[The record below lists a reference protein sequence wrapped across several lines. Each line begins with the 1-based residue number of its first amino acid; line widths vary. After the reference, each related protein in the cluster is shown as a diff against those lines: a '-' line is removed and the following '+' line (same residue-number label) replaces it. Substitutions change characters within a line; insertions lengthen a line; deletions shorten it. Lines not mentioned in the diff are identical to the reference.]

1 MHPNKFLAA
10 LATVA
15 VIHAHEIT
23 GYALSPCPNT
33 EFLGNGYNVIKG
45 NPLSQTTDPGFQ
57 FQFIYKQTYTQ
68 NTTMGLGCL
77 VPDDV
82 TIVPT
87 PSCSYTSEFVS
98 ATSAY
103 DYQQSL
109 QKQVTFSES
118 AGFDMFG
125 ESFTASHTF
134 QSWFSDENNSSS
146 AYLTSVASCT
156 AYFAELPS
164 FVWNPQFTTNF
175 IGAVEQL
182 SNETAFEFVE
192 AFGTHY
198 VSSMNMGGNSL
209 FYYEFDQESLSTL
222 SQTYS
227 SSEIAGGVELGL
239 WAKVGG
245 SISGSQYSSVY
256 QYIKTQAISSGFW
269 GIPFPAPQCSTSSCD
284 ASSWAEKIQLPNGNP
299 FPHQYTLKPITDFLT
314 PNFFPND
321 KEIGEKQ
328 SMLIQYLNGTYC
340 KDVDGCFTPSKPTP
354 PPFQTTPQVTAGN
367 FHSCGLMK
375 NGTAV
380 CWGCGTSG
388 GCSGGNFP
396 NFNANYGQCDVPP
409 NAVFT
414 QISAGYAHT
423 CGILVGGVTICW
435 GCGGNQ
441 NNGQCNVPSGTTFTQ
456 ISAGQ
461 SLTCGIL
468 TNGSATCWG
477 ENGWGEAS
485 PPQGL
490 SFIQITTYDVV
501 SCGILVN
508 GEPVCWGN
516 DIPGGVV
523 PPGLILDQISTAD
536 TCTCG
541 TNSDGSATCWGENFS
556 GQLNIPP
563 GQNFKQMTLGEW
575 QACGLTEEG
584 QAFCWGGGQYGQINV
599 PPGVSFLQISA
610 GYAST
615 CALMQNGEIV
625 CWGCG
630 SNGFCTENFGQ
641 CQVPP
646 IIF

>member
-1 MHPNKFLAA
+1 MHPNKFLVA

-15 VIHAHEIT
+15 AIHAREST

-82 TIVPT
+82 SIVPT

-118 AGFDMFG
+118 AGFDLFG

-134 QSWFSDENNSSS
+134 QSWFSEENNSSS

-156 AYFAELPS
+156 AYFAELPT

-222 SQTYS
+222 SQKYS

-256 QYIKTQAISSGFW
+256 QDLETQAINSGFW

-284 ASSWAEKIQLPNGNP
+284 ASSWAEEIQLPNGNP

-321 KEIGEKQ
+321 GDIREKQ

-340 KDVDGCFTPSKPTP
+340 KDVDGCFSPSKPTP
-354 PPFQTTPQVTAGN
+354 PPFQTTPQVTSGT
-367 FHSCGLMK
+367 FHTCGLMT
-375 NGTAV
+375 NGTAI
-380 CWGCGTSG
+380 CWGCG
-388 GCSGGNFP
+388 GNSSS
-396 NFNANYGQCDVPP
+396 GQCNVPP
-409 NAVFT
+409 GSTFTQISAGGFHTCGLLRNGSVACWGDNSDGESNVPTGLTFT
-414 QISAGYAHT
+414 QISAGYSHT
-423 CGILVGGVTICW
+423 CGL
-435 GCGGNQ
+435 
-441 NNGQCNVPSGTTFTQ
+441 
-456 ISAGQ
+456 
-461 SLTCGIL
+461 L
-468 TNGSATCWG
+468 TNGSALCWG
-477 ENGWGEAS
+477 FNGFGQTNVPS
-485 PPQGL
+485 GL
-490 SFIQITTYDVV
+490 SLAQISAGSYHT
-501 SCGILVN
+501 CGIMEN
-508 GEPVCWGN
+508 GEPVCWGDN
-516 DIPGGVV
+516 VEGESSV
-523 PPGLILDQISTAD
+523 PAGLTLVQISTGGFRNQGD
-536 TCTCG
+536 KIDFDFTCG
-541 TNSDGSATCWGENFS
+541 TSSDGTVTCWGENDE
-556 GQLNIPP
+556 GQLNVPS
-563 GQNFKQMTLGEW
+563 GQAFKQVASGGYH
-575 QACGLTEEG
+575 ACGLTIAG
-584 QAFCWGGGQYGQINV
+584 YATCWGYDGWQETNV
-599 PPGVSFLQISA
+599 PQGLLFTQISA
-610 GYAST
+610 GFASS
-615 CALMQNGEIV
+615 CGLMPNGEIV

-630 SNGFCTENFGQ
+630 NNGFGTENFGQ
-641 CQVPP
+641 CTVPP